1 MAQRGSR
8 LDMPVHRC
16 RSICLGGFVCSAS
29 PQAENGRSQTG
40 QHSPSRLTDKKGRN
54 TASKP
59 RRVRDSQTRTQSTQ
73 SLRSSLRANPRQ
85 RSSGREAKR
94 TRAPRQASSTLTTQ
108 RPPALPVIDSFGFQ
122 RSPSGTK
129 RTRRPSILSSVRA
142 ESQRRGVYTYSARQS
157 RAKPSLPLSQWPA
170 TARLPAKP

>member
-1 MAQRGSR
+1 MRAFVHAVAQRGSR

-73 SLRSSLRANPRQ
+73 SLRSSLRVNPHQ

-108 RPPALPVIDSFGFQ
+108 RPPALPVIDSFVFQ

-142 ESQRRGVYTYSARQS
+142 ESPKPRRVHVLCKAKQS
-157 RAKPSLPLSQWPA
+157 KALAPP
-170 TARLPAKP
+170 

>member
-1 MAQRGSR
+1 MFR
-8 LDMPVHRC
+8 LT
-16 RSICLGGFVCSAS
+16 S
-29 PQAENGRSQTG
+29 PQAENGR
-40 QHSPSRLTDKKGRN
+40 QHSPSRLIDKKDRN

-59 RRVRDSQTRTQSTQ
+59 RRVRDSQTQTQTRSTQ

-108 RPPALPVIDSFGFQ
+108 RPPALPVIDSFVFQ

-142 ESQRRGVYTYSARQS
+142 DSQRRGVYTYSARQS